1 MILGAVE
8 EAISLEGI
16 ADLRRYYMVDDVMSV
31 RSPVVLFAYMKSLPP
46 ESACKRALVGGLS
59 ISEQSTALIS
69 DLIIAFASGGSDKS
83 GRTNASVTETLS
95 NMALGHA
102 SESEKSTSAIVAA
115 ARNRRVKDGDSSN
128 RREPDEVRVP

>member
-31 RSPVVLFAYMKSLPP
+31 RSPAVLFAYMKSLPP

-83 GRTNASVTETLS
+83 GRTTASVTETLS
-95 NMALGHA
+95 NIALGRA

-115 ARNRRVKDGDSSN
+115 ARNRRVNDGDSAN
-128 RREPDEVRVP
+128 RRESD